1 MIINKKTCLTAGFYI
16 LNQKLLDTLFSKAIR
31 SDGIIKHFQI
41 KSFSNSQIKKDSHP
55 QNSATS
61 LSNSALFPS
70 LF

>member
-1 MIINKKTCLTAGFYI
+1 MKTCLTAGFHI
-16 LNQKLLDTLFSKAIR
+16 LNHKLLDTLFSKATR

-41 KSFSNSQIKKDSHP
+41 KSFSDFQIKKDSHP

-61 LSNSALFPS
+61 LSNSVQLPS